1 MTMPLMQMNCLEP
14 EIQEVMPRPPQ
25 QLVQPVLGTIHILR
39 KCQKMSKRS
48 KKVQKGPK
56 RSKKVQ
62 KGSAVRKYLWPLWD
76 SRNCILF
83 PNCSDRLQEKN
94 VFAIFLRSL
103 EQLLRVKGQNNFSN
117 TYYFNLVQFKCIGT
131 RIYVPIWSNNLDVVS
146 WRNKFEKNFG
156 SEKGYPWKA
165 FLCDF
170 KTQCNVCGRPGK
182 ARNSHSLVLW
192 W

>member
-1 MTMPLMQMNCLEP
+1 MQT
-14 EIQEVMPRPPQ
+14 RPSFW
-25 QLVQPVLGTIHILR
+25 VE
-39 KCQKMSKRS
+39 RS
-48 KKVQKGPK
+48 SCTNFQIW
-56 RSKKVQ
+56 SKKVQ

-170 KTQCNVCGRPGK
+170 KTQCNVCGSTLLRSGSEWPFDQ
-182 ARNSHSLVLW
+182 A
-192 W
+192 